1 MPTAVSRDF
10 LAIEG
15 LDGEAL
21 TAWLDAAE
29 EMVPF
34 AAGER
39 FLPHPLPLAGRVVA
53 NLFFEDST
61 RTRVSFEIAGK
72 RLGAEITNLSAAG
85 SSASKGET
93 LLDTARNIEAMGVD
107 AIVVRSGVSGAA
119 AMLARHLEC
128 PIVNAGDGRHEHP
141 TQGLLDLLSIRRHFG
156 IVAGRRIA
164 IVGDIANSRVARSVT
179 HGLVALGAEA
189 VLVGPPTL
197 VDPSL
202 ERLATGPGRISVGHD
217 LDAILPAVDA
227 VMTLRIQLE
236 RAAGSGI
243 SSDYR
248 ANYGLTAARVDRMR
262 EGCAILHPGPV
273 NRGIEIDDAVADDPR
288 RSLILRQVTH
298 GVAVRMAVLRRCVLG

>member
-10 LAIEG
+10 LALEG
-15 LDGEAL
+15 LDGPAI

-29 EMVPF
+29 TMVPF
-34 AAGER
+34 AAGDR

-72 RLGAEITNLSAAG
+72 RLGAEITNLSSAG

-119 AMLARHLEC
+119 AMLARHLDC

-141 TQGLLDLLSIRRHFG
+141 TQGLLDLLSLRKHLGAI
-156 IVAGRRIA
+156 AGRRIA

-202 ERLATGPGRISVGHD
+202 ERLAKGPGRISVGHD
-217 LDAILPAVDA
+217 LDAVLPTVDA

-248 ANYGLTAARVDRMR
+248 SSYGLTAARRDRMR
-262 EGCAILHPGPV
+262 ENCAILHPGPV
-273 NRGIEIDDAVADDPR
+273 NRGIEIDDDVADDPR

-298 GVAVRMAVLRRCVLG
+298 GVAVRMAVLRACVLG